1 MESRHHGRDSCDT
14 CPFASQLA
22 QLPLLRLRCTVAMSS
37 SVELADFLDLVDS
50 ASQHQ
55 SALHEHLSDGFLAL
69 ARERYRAPSSAMRL
83 ASLAP
88 NKADS
93 FVTREGE
100 LIMRDSGSTAAPVPS
115 AELRAAI
122 EAFRGALREAV
133 KLVQAREKVAGA
145 TVVDADDKGEEQD
158 GDAEGDT
165 N

>member
-1 MESRHHGRDSCDT
+1 MSCLT
-14 CPFASQLA
+14 C
-22 QLPLLRLRCTVAMSS
+22 
-37 SVELADFLDLVDS
+37 EI
-50 ASQHQ
+50 
-55 SALHEHLSDGFLAL
+55 
-69 ARERYRAPSSAMRL
+69 ERAGL

-100 LIMRDSGSTAAPVPS
+100 LVMCGSGSTAAPIPS

-133 KLVQAREKVAGA
+133 KLVQARAKVAEA
-145 TVVDADDKGEEQD
+145 TVVDADVKEEQG
-158 GDAEGDT
+158 GDAEEGGT

>member
-1 MESRHHGRDSCDT
+1 
-14 CPFASQLA
+14 
-22 QLPLLRLRCTVAMSS
+22 
-37 SVELADFLDLVDS
+37 
-50 ASQHQ
+50 
-55 SALHEHLSDGFLAL
+55 
-69 ARERYRAPSSAMRL
+69 
-83 ASLAP
+83 
-88 NKADS
+88 
-93 FVTREGE
+93 
-100 LIMRDSGSTAAPVPS
+100 MRDSGSTAAPVPS